1 MQYRAL
7 GNTGIEISALGFGGM
22 RLPKTQVNGE
32 DVFDWEESVRIIRE
46 GIDRGINFVDTAPY
60 YCNHQSEAMV
70 GKALKDGYREK
81 VYLSTKLPSKDAGYD
96 GARKRLEESLTRLGT
111 DYIDIY
117 HLWSTNWERYET
129 ETVPDGQL
137 KMALKAKEEGLIRHL
152 SFSFHDKPENMFKF
166 IDTGLFSSVL
176 CQYNL
181 LDRSNEEAI
190 AYAAEKGM
198 GVVIMGPVG
207 GGRLGVPSQT
217 VQDLLPGKVQSS
229 PELALRYVLS
239 NPAVSCALS
248 GMGSS
253 AMVQENVQVA
263 STAAALTSAEQEQV
277 MKSMIENEKRAQLYC
292 TGCNYCM
299 PCPVGVNIPYNFE
312 LMNYHRVY
320 DLTDYAKAQYEV
332 IGKDPW
338 IEGKKASACVEC
350 GECEGKCP
358 QHIHIREQ
366 LKETAKVFG

>member
-7 GNTGIEISALGFGGM
+7 GETGIEISALGFGGM
-22 RLPKTQVNGE
+22 RLPTKQVNGE
-32 DVFDWEESVRIIRE
+32 AVFDTEESVRIIRE
-46 GIDRGINFVDTAPY
+46 GIDLGINFVDTAPY
-60 YCNHQSEAMV
+60 YCDHQSEAIV

-81 VYLSTKLPSKDAGYD
+81 VYLSTKLPGADKGYD

-117 HLWSTNWERYET
+117 HLWSMNWERYET

-137 KMALKAKEEGLIRHL
+137 RMALKAKEEGLIRHL

-166 IDTGLFSSVL
+166 IDTGLFASVL

-181 LDRSNEEAI
+181 LDRSNEKGI

-198 GVVIMGPVG
+198 GVIVMGPIG
-207 GGRLGVPSQT
+207 GGRLGRPSQT
-217 VQDLLPGKVQSS
+217 VQELLPGKVQSS

-239 NPAVSCALS
+239 NPGVCCALS

-253 AMVQENVQVA
+253 AMVRENAQTASVA
-263 STAAALTSAEQEQV
+263 MALTPAEQEQV
-277 MKSMIENEKRAQLYC
+277 MKSMAENEKRAQLYC

-299 PCPVGVNIPYNFE
+299 PCPADVNIPYNFE
-312 LMNYHRVY
+312 LMNYHKVY
-320 DLTDYAKAQYEV
+320 DLTEYAKESYAS

-338 IEGKKASACVEC
+338 IKGKKASACVGC
-350 GECEGKCP
+350 GECESKCP
-358 QHIHIREQ
+358 QHLNIREQ
-366 LKETAKVFG
+366 LRETAETLG